1 VEQDLQA
8 RPLGLYIHIPW
19 CLSHCGYCSFFT
31 QAFSRKASDDY
42 FRLLL
47 SEKEAHLKR
56 GLGELS
62 TVYFGGGTPS
72 LLTYQQIS
80 ELLSDLP
87 LAVNAEITMETN
99 PIQITD
105 SFASELRKTPVN
117 RLSLGVQ
124 SMQDEELAYLQR
136 KHRAADIPAK
146 VKLLQEAGFDNIS
159 GDYIYG
165 LPGSDVQSLDRAL
178 KPLLE
183 LPLQHISCYLLEI
196 YEDSSLAPD
205 IALLPGDDALAQQYY
220 RMREL
225 AIEAGFAQYEISN
238 FARPGFESRH
248 NLLYWQGDDCLAWGA
263 SACGYYKGC
272 RYCHPA
278 DLEDYARLIETG
290 ELFAEEDLMADA
302 IPDYIMMRLR
312 LIQGLSLNEFQ
323 SRFGQDFRAGRQA
336 KLDRLLDL
344 GLIEDDGE
352 HIRLSEAALF
362 ISNAVIAELL

>member
-1 VEQDLQA
+1 VEQDLQV

-31 QAFSRKASDDY
+31 QKYSRKASDDY
-42 FRLLL
+42 FRLLI
-47 SEKEAHLKR
+47 SEKNAHLKR

-72 LLTYQQIS
+72 LLTSQQIS
-80 ELLSDLP
+80 ELLSGLP

-105 SFASELRKTPVN
+105 SFAEELRKTPVN
-117 RLSLGVQ
+117 RLSLGLQ
-124 SMQDEELAYLQR
+124 SMRDEELAYLQR

-165 LPGSDVQSLDRAL
+165 LPGSDLGDLDLAL
-178 KPLLE
+178 APLLQ

-196 YEDSSLAPD
+196 YEDSALAPD
-205 IALLPGDDALAQQYY
+205 IGLLPADDVLAQQYY

-225 AIEAGFAQYEISN
+225 ATQAGFAQYEISN
-238 FARPGFESRH
+238 FARPGHESRH
-248 NLLYWQGDDCLAWGA
+248 NLLYWQGDDCLALGA
-263 SACGYYKGC
+263 SACGYYKGL

-278 DLEDYARLIETG
+278 DLEDYAQIVGSG
-290 ELFAEEDLMADA
+290 ELFADEDPLADA

-312 LIQGLSLNEFQ
+312 LMKGLSIKEFQ

-336 KLDRLLDL
+336 KLERLSYL
-344 GLIEDDGE
+344 GLIRDDGDNV
-352 HIRLSEAALF
+352 RLSEAALF